1 MGRIILVTGGSRS
14 GKSTFA
20 ENMIKE
26 QEKKVLYIATSIP
39 YDEEM
44 KDRVRKHK
52 ERRPAHWETF
62 EGYKDFHNRF
72 RSLNHYDFMLLDCI
86 TIMVSNLMFD
96 YSGESLENMTK
107 DDINRMENWIIEQV
121 DEFIESASSHCESL
135 IMVTNEVGY
144 GIVPENKLSRVFRD
158 IAGRVNQYIAKKA
171 QEVYLV
177 VCGVDLKIK

>member
-1 MGRIILVTGGSRS
+1 MGKIILVTGGSRS

-44 KDRVRKHK
+44 KDRVKKHR

-62 EGYKDFHNRF
+62 EGYKDFRHEFKN
-72 RSLNHYDFMLLDCI
+72 LDHYDFILLDCI

-96 YSGESLENMTK
+96 YSGENFENMTK
-107 DDINRMENWIIEQV
+107 EQINKMESWIIERV
-121 DEFIESASSHCESL
+121 EEFMESAASHCESL
-135 IMVTNEVGY
+135 IIVTNEVGY

-158 IAGRVNQYIAKKA
+158 IAGRVNQHIAKKS

-177 VCGVDLKIK
+177 VCGVELKIK

>member
-1 MGRIILVTGGSRS
+1 MGKIILVTGGSRS
-14 GKSTFA
+14 GKSAFA

-26 QEKKVLYIATSIP
+26 QEKKVLYVATSIP

-44 KDRVRKHK
+44 KDRVRKHR

-62 EGYKDFHNRF
+62 EGYKDFQHEF
-72 RSLNHYDFMLLDCI
+72 KSLNHYDFILLDCV

-96 YSGESLENMTK
+96 YSGESLESMTK
-107 DDINRMENWIIEQV
+107 DDINRMESWIIEQV
-121 DEFIESASSHCESL
+121 DEFIESASPHCESL